1 MGTASRALPPWNLE
15 WAATG
20 RMRSFFVG
28 IARMKASA
36 EFAEKHR
43 APLPP
48 GTRERKL
55 RFLFPLPCK
64 AVNTAK
70 RMSEEAFRM
79 QSFPCSGATRISADF
94 ALFSARKPDRSI
106 FYYTTNERYLANV
119 FHEIMRAPRRTPVPC
134 GAEENRVPL
143 KSGRFVFAA
152 VSLGLYPGAVLSVFS
167 QVREK
172 QC

>member
-1 MGTASRALPPWNLE
+1 MGGNRPDAEFFRRDRPHESERRICGEASGSAPARNPGEKAALPVPSSVQSRKHGK
-15 WAATG
+15 THVG
-20 RMRSFFVG
+20 RSLPHAVIPLLRRHAHFRRF
-28 IARMKASA
+28 
-36 EFAEKHR
+36 R
-43 APLPP
+43 A
-48 GTRERKL
+48 
-55 RFLFPLPCK
+55 
-64 AVNTAK
+64 V
-70 RMSEEAFRM
+70 
-79 QSFPCSGATRISADF
+79 
-94 ALFSARKPDRSI
+94 SARKPDRSI

-152 VSLGLYPGAVLSVFS
+152 VSLGLCPGAVLSVFS